1 MVGLDVVDPKADV
14 LLITDAGMGKRT
26 ALKDFP
32 TQGRYGV
39 GVTAAGLSGKQK
51 LAGMR
56 VGMPDE
62 KVIAVTS
69 KGGAKTLKFEDAGR
83 KGRPARGSGIVAL
96 KPNETVAR
104 LTPLLA
110 QFVVP
115 EPPPVPEAAKSKAA
129 ASSDGAAKKS
139 RAKSAPQKEPAKKV
153 KTSPAPRRAP
163 VSKKA
168 PKPKR
173 KA

>member
-1 MVGLDVVDPKADV
+1 
-14 LLITDAGMGKRT
+14 
-26 ALKDFP
+26 
-32 TQGRYGV
+32 V

-62 KVIAVTS
+62 KVVVVTS
-69 KGGAKTLKFEDAGR
+69 KGGAKVLKLEEAGR

-96 KPNETVAR
+96 KPNENVVR

-115 EPPPVPEAAKSKAA
+115 EPPPAPAAPEPAKSKAA
-129 ASSDGAAKKS
+129 AASGDGAAKKS
-139 RAKSAPQKEPAKKV
+139 KAKSAPQKETARKV
-153 KTSPAPRRAP
+153 KAPPAPRRAP
-163 VSKKA
+163 ASKKA
-168 PKPKR
+168 PRPKR
-173 KA
+173 RA

>member
-1 MVGLDVVDPKADV
+1 M
-14 LLITDAGMGKRT
+14 ITDAGMGKRT

-51 LAGMR
+51 LVGMR

-62 KVIAVTS
+62 KAIVVTS
-69 KGGAKTLKFEDAGR
+69 KGGAKVLKFEDAGR
-83 KGRPARGSGIVAL
+83 KGRPARGSGIVSL
-96 KPNETVAR
+96 KPNETIVR
-104 LTPLLA
+104 LTAMLA
-110 QFVVP
+110 QIVLP
-115 EPPPVPEAAKSKAA
+115 EPPPAPKPAKSKAPA
-129 ASSDGAAKKS
+129 ASGDGAAKKS
-139 RAKSAPQKEPAKKV
+139 KAKSAPQKETARKV
-153 KTSPAPRRAP
+153 KAPPARRAP
-163 VSKKA
+163 ASKKA